1 LRRRK
6 GRKDARELRRSKG
19 RKKSKERGANGLQTL
34 SNPSLEE
41 VLSLVHPVERK
52 LKEKERERGG

>member
-1 LRRRK
+1 
-6 GRKDARELRRSKG
+6 
-19 RKKSKERGANGLQTL
+19 
-34 SNPSLEE
+34 LEE